1 MRTAEEM
8 YSYCVDNGYGKGLTR
23 NWGIKH
29 FRVIEENLHEEEEVL
44 MTFIGLKDFKGALQH
59 DDNYAYALT
68 NKRMIF
74 AQKKLI
80 GEDLKSVVYDK
91 INDISSSKKMLFGVV
106 TIDTLGERFS
116 VGVDK
121 VTADNISKE
130 AHRIIFKVRNKDK
143 VKIEDKKKDELDE
156 IRRYKELMD
165 DGVITREEFN
175 LKKKELLGL

>member
-1 MRTAEEM
+1 
-8 YSYCVDNGYGKGLTR
+8 
-23 NWGIKH
+23 
-29 FRVIEENLHEEEEVL
+29 
-44 MTFIGLKDFKGALQH
+44 
-59 DDNYAYALT
+59 
-68 NKRMIF
+68 
-74 AQKKLI
+74 
-80 GEDLKSVVYDK
+80 
-91 INDISSSKKMLFGVV
+91 MLFGVV

-121 VTADNISKE
+121 VTADNNSKQ